1 MAGQHSSTEYNFYDE
16 IQSNDKIKKVDSDD
30 SLDIYS
36 YISCNNNDCE
46 LVRKCRGVVMDG
58 CDVIVKGNYTL
69 EYTDSDYS
77 DIKDLDISNLRFF
90 DSHEGTLIRVFFHDK
105 WYISTHR
112 KLDAFRSRWSSKTTF
127 GNMFANAIHVHYVKN
142 NITIPEDG
150 DVLRHFLD
158 SLDKGKQYTFFVRNI
173 ETNRIVCDVP
183 EYPTVYHIGT
193 YIDDHLNIDDD
204 VCGIPR
210 PREHRFANIDALVNF
225 IRDCCHPFQFQG
237 IIAFDDTQSVF
248 KMVHSE
254 YKRLFDIRGNQPSI
268 KFRYL
273 QVRNDDQLRSE
284 LYKLYPSCIE
294 ILDSCERIIGDIIN
308 NIYNSYVNRYIKKQ
322 HVRVP
327 PEEFAIMKQCHNWHC
342 EDRGRNRISYN
353 KIRELVDNTDP
364 KDLNTMIK
372 RINERRYNN
381 YIKPIQY

>member
-46 LVRKCRGVVMDG
+46 LVRNCRGVVMDG
-58 CDVIVKGNYTL
+58 CDVVVKGNYTL
-69 EYTDSDYS
+69 EYTDSEYC
-77 DIKDLDISNLRFF
+77 DLEDISNFRFF
-90 DSHEGTLIRVFFHDK
+90 DSHEGTLIRVFFHNK
-105 WYISTHR
+105 WYITTHR

-127 GNMFANAIHVHYVKN
+127 GNMFANSIDVHYTKN
-142 NITIPEDG
+142 EIKVPEGVD
-150 DVLRHFLD
+150 LLEHFL
-158 SLDKGKQYTFFVRNI
+158 STLDKDRQYMFFVRNI

-183 EYPTVYHIGT
+183 EFPTLYHIGT
-193 YIDDHLNIDDD
+193 VIDDRLVIDDD

-210 PREHRFANIDALVNF
+210 PREHNFSSMSELVSFVKECN
-225 IRDCCHPFQFQG
+225 PFEIQG
-237 IIAFDDTQSVF
+237 IIAFNDTQSVF
-248 KMVHSE
+248 KVMHSE

-268 KFRYL
+268 KYRYL
-273 QVRNDDQLRSE
+273 QVRNDERLRSE

-294 ILDSCERIIGDIIN
+294 ILDSCERIIGEIIN

-322 HVRVP
+322 YVKVP
-327 PEEFAIMKQCHNWHC
+327 PEEFAIMKQCHGWHC
-342 EDRGRNRISYN
+342 EDRARNRVSYN